1 MQFHIIKI
9 LEGYRYT
16 IIYINDLKYIHN
28 NKIINRLNHL
38 QFQMTSNVEFKKNK
52 LRKISS

>member
-28 NKIINRLNHL
+28 NKIINRLINRLNHL
-38 QFQMTSNVEFKKNK
+38 QFQMTSNVELKKK
-52 LRKISS
+52 